1 MSASR
6 SRHEVQ
12 RVIPGH
18 RNGGRRVAAQT
29 TGEKS
34 EFEFL
39 CGALG
44 AFRQRK
50 MPIEVGAVWGGFLA
64 PSGR

>member
-39 CGALG
+39 
-44 AFRQRK
+44 
-50 MPIEVGAVWGGFLA
+50 IEVGAVWGGFLA